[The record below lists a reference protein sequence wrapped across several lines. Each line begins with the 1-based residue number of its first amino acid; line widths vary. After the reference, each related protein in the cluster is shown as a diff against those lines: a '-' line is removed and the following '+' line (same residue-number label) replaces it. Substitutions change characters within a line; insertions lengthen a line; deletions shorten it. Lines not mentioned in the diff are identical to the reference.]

1 MKKITCPKPNSGRA
15 KILDL
20 NIEFKLI
27 LLLCSLH
34 LLFIYPSIY
43 FLSLLIFPFVLLTM
57 FFLFLCIPVYL
68 CLFFCVL
75 FLSDFTSVLEGF
87 YLPLSLTPFLSF
99 HFLSLSLFSS
109 LYWYNCL
116 SVHHSFI
123 CVCIC
128 LYFSI
133 HPSVHPCMLFISP
146 NPYLNLSYTFEFSLW
161 VSVSVSLFFPFSIY
175 SFTPHFSPPLFSLF
189 VQSCCSSRYFRQVLT
204 CYFIQGQEIRHHVLK
219 IYALLWQ

>member
-133 HPSVHPCMLFISP
+133 HPCMLFISP

-175 SFTPHFSPPLFSLF
+175 SFTPSLLPSPFLSL
-189 VQSCCSSRYFRQVLT
+189 CSKLL
-204 CYFIQGQEIRHHVLK
+204 FIQVF
-219 IYALLWQ
+219 